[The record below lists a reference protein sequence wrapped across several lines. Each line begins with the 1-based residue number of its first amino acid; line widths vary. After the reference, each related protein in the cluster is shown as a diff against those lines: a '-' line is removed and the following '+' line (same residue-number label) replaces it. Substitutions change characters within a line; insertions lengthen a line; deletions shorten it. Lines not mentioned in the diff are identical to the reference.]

1 MVAAADILAKSML
14 PRVWNDDRKK
24 LFLAAAT
31 RVMQAG
37 GGARQ
42 VGGGAGRQ
50 KAVRGGRYWA

>member
-1 MVAAADILAKSML
+1 MVAAADILAKNML

-37 GGARQ
+37 GGA
-42 VGGGAGRQ
+42 GRQ